1 MDQRRLAYLNA
12 MGIDVWLDRT
22 SVPEAI
28 DSSVVESTATIPVP
42 VEVFDLSS
50 CTQCALSETRQ
61 HVLIGQGNASPR
73 LMVVGD
79 VPSEEEDSSA
89 QMYRGAAGELLEKM
103 LQAMKLSTDEVFY
116 TPAVKCRPPENRQP
130 HVAESK
136 TCFKHLQQQIAE
148 RKPECILA
156 FGNLA
161 ALGVLNQKLKV
172 TEARGQWFN
181 TVDNIPV
188 MVTYHPAY
196 LLRKPEEKKA
206 VWGDLQQVMAKLGL
220 S

>member
-12 MGIDVWLDRT
+12 MGIDVWLERT
-22 SVPEAI
+22 SVSEVI
-28 DSSVVESTATIPVP
+28 DSPVVEQATPSEP
-42 VEVFDLSS
+42 VETFDISS
-50 CTQCALSETRQ
+50 CTHCVLSETRQ
-61 HVLIGQGNASPR
+61 HVLIGQGKASPR
-73 LMVVGD
+73 LMIVGD

-181 TVDNIPV
+181 TDDHIPV

-206 VWGDLQQVMAKLGL
+206 AWGDLQQVMSKLGL
-220 S
+220 N

>member
-12 MGIDVWLDRT
+12 MGIDVWLERT
-22 SVPEAI
+22 SVSEVI
-28 DSSVVESTATIPVP
+28 DSPVVEQATPSKP
-42 VEVFDLSS
+42 VEAFDLSS
-50 CTQCALSETRQ
+50 CTHCVLSETRQ
-61 HVLIGQGNASPR
+61 HVLIGQGKASPR
-73 LMVVGD
+73 LMIVGD

-148 RKPECILA
+148 RKPKCILA

-181 TVDNIPV
+181 TDDHIPV

-206 VWGDLQQVMAKLGL
+206 AWGDLQQVMSKLGL
-220 S
+220 N

>member
-22 SVPEAI
+22 SVPEVV
-28 DSSVVESTATIPVP
+28 DSPVVEQTVATTP
-42 VEVFDLSS
+42 VEAFNLSS
-50 CTQCALSETRQ
+50 CTQCVLSETRQ
-61 HVLIGQGNASPR
+61 NVLIGQGKASPR
-73 LMVVGD
+73 LVIVGD

-148 RKPECILA
+148 QKPECILA

-181 TVDNIPV
+181 TADNIPV

-206 VWGDLQQVMAKLGL
+206 AWGDLQQVMAKLGL

>member
-12 MGIDVWLDRT
+12 MGIDVWLERT
-22 SVPEAI
+22 SVSEVI
-28 DSSVVESTATIPVP
+28 DSPVVEQATPSEP
-42 VEVFDLSS
+42 VETFDLSS
-50 CTQCALSETRQ
+50 CTHCVLSETRQ
-61 HVLIGQGNASPR
+61 HVLIGQGKASPR
-73 LMVVGD
+73 LMIVGD

-148 RKPECILA
+148 RKPKCILA

-181 TVDNIPV
+181 TDDNIPV

-206 VWGDLQQVMAKLGL
+206 AWGDLQQVMSKLGL
-220 S
+220 N

>member
-22 SVPEAI
+22 SVPEAVA
-28 DSSVVESTATIPVP
+28 SPVVEQTVATTP
-42 VEVFDLSS
+42 VEAFDLSS
-50 CTQCALSETRQ
+50 CTQCVLSETRQ
-61 HVLIGQGNASPR
+61 HVLIGQGKASPR
-73 LMVVGD
+73 LMIVGD

-130 HVAESK
+130 HVAELKS
-136 TCFKHLQQQIAE
+136 CFKHLQQQIAE
-148 RKPECILA
+148 QKPECILA

-181 TVDNIPV
+181 TADNIPV

-206 VWGDLQQVMAKLGL
+206 AWGDLQQVMAKLGL

>member
-12 MGIDVWLDRT
+12 MGIDVWLERT
-22 SVPEAI
+22 SVSEVI
-28 DSSVVESTATIPVP
+28 DSPVVEQATPSEP
-42 VEVFDLSS
+42 VETFDLSS
-50 CTQCALSETRQ
+50 CTHCVLSETRQ
-61 HVLIGQGNASPR
+61 HVLIGQGKASPR
-73 LMVVGD
+73 LMIVGD

-172 TEARGQWFN
+172 TESRGQWFN
-181 TVDNIPV
+181 TDDNIPV

-206 VWGDLQQVMAKLGL
+206 AWGDLQQVMSKLGL
-220 S
+220 N

>member
-22 SVPEAI
+22 SVPEVV
-28 DSSVVESTATIPVP
+28 DSPVVEQVLATTP
-42 VEVFDLSS
+42 VEVLDISS
-50 CTQCALSETRQ
+50 CTRCVLSETRQ
-61 HVLIGQGNASPR
+61 HVLIGQGKASPR
-73 LMVVGD
+73 LMIVGD

-148 RKPECILA
+148 HKPECILA

-181 TVDNIPV
+181 TADNIPV

-196 LLRKPEEKKA
+196 LLRKPDEKKA
-206 VWGDLQQVMAKLGL
+206 AWGDLQQVMAKLGL

>member
-12 MGIDVWLDRT
+12 MGIDVWLERT
-22 SVPEAI
+22 SVSEVI
-28 DSSVVESTATIPVP
+28 DSPVVEQATPSEP
-42 VEVFDLSS
+42 VETFDLSS
-50 CTQCALSETRQ
+50 CTHCVLSETRQ
-61 HVLIGQGNASPR
+61 HVLIGQGKASPR
-73 LMVVGD
+73 LMIVGD

-181 TVDNIPV
+181 TDDKIPV

-206 VWGDLQQVMAKLGL
+206 AWGDLQQVMSKLGL
-220 S
+220 N

>member
-12 MGIDVWLDRT
+12 MGIDVWLERT
-22 SVPEAI
+22 SVSEVI
-28 DSSVVESTATIPVP
+28 DSPVVEQATPSEP
-42 VEVFDLSS
+42 VETFDLSS
-50 CTQCALSETRQ
+50 CTHCVLSETRQ
-61 HVLIGQGNASPR
+61 HVLIGQGKASPR
-73 LMVVGD
+73 LMIVGD

-103 LQAMKLSTDEVFY
+103 LQAMKLSIDEVFY

-181 TVDNIPV
+181 TDDNIPV

-206 VWGDLQQVMAKLGL
+206 AWGDLQQVMSKLGL
-220 S
+220 N

>member
-12 MGIDVWLDRT
+12 MGIDVWLERT
-22 SVPEAI
+22 SVSEVI
-28 DSSVVESTATIPVP
+28 DSPVVEQATPSEP
-42 VEVFDLSS
+42 VETFDLSS
-50 CTQCALSETRQ
+50 CTHCVLSETRQ
-61 HVLIGQGNASPR
+61 HVLIGQGKASPR
-73 LMVVGD
+73 LMIVGD

-172 TEARGQWFN
+172 TEARGQWLN
-181 TVDNIPV
+181 TDDHIPV

-206 VWGDLQQVMAKLGL
+206 AWGDLQQVMSKLGL
-220 S
+220 N

>member
-22 SVPEAI
+22 SVPEAV
-28 DSSVVESTATIPVP
+28 DSPVVEQTVATTP
-42 VEVFDLSS
+42 VEAFNLSS
-50 CTQCALSETRQ
+50 CTQCVLSETRQ
-61 HVLIGQGNASPR
+61 NVLIGQGKASPR
-73 LMVVGD
+73 LMIVGD

-148 RKPECILA
+148 QKPECILA

-181 TVDNIPV
+181 TADNIPV

-196 LLRKPEEKKA
+196 LLRKPEEKKGA
-206 VWGDLQQVMAKLGL
+206 WGDLQQVMAKLGL

>member
-22 SVPEAI
+22 SVPEAV
-28 DSSVVESTATIPVP
+28 DSPVVEQTVATTP
-42 VEVFDLSS
+42 VEAFNLSS
-50 CTQCALSETRQ
+50 CTQCVLSETRQ
-61 HVLIGQGNASPR
+61 HVLIGQGKASPR
-73 LMVVGD
+73 LMIVGD

-148 RKPECILA
+148 QKPECILA

-181 TVDNIPV
+181 TDDNIPV

-206 VWGDLQQVMAKLGL
+206 AWGDLQQVMAKLGF

>member
-12 MGIDVWLDRT
+12 MGVDVWLERT
-22 SVPEAI
+22 SVPEAV
-28 DSSVVESTATIPVP
+28 DSPVVEQAAATAP
-42 VEVFDLSS
+42 VEAFDLSS
-50 CTQCALSETRQ
+50 CTHCVLSETRQ
-61 HVLIGQGNASPR
+61 HVLIGQGKASPR
-73 LMVVGD
+73 LMIVGD

-181 TVDNIPV
+181 TDDNIPV

-206 VWGDLQQVMAKLGL
+206 AWGDLQKVMSKLGL
-220 S
+220 N

>member
-12 MGIDVWLDRT
+12 MGIDVWLERT
-22 SVPEAI
+22 SVSEVI
-28 DSSVVESTATIPVP
+28 DSPVVEQATPSEP
-42 VEVFDLSS
+42 VETFDLSS
-50 CTQCALSETRQ
+50 CTHCVLSETRQ
-61 HVLIGQGNASPR
+61 HVLIGQGKASPR
-73 LMVVGD
+73 LMIVGD

-181 TVDNIPV
+181 TDDHIPV

-206 VWGDLQQVMAKLGL
+206 AWGDLQQVMSKLGL
-220 S
+220 N

>member
-22 SVPEAI
+22 SVPESVA
-28 DSSVVESTATIPVP
+28 SPVVEQTVATTP
-42 VEVFDLSS
+42 VEAFDLSS
-50 CTQCALSETRQ
+50 CTQCVLSETRQ
-61 HVLIGQGNASPR
+61 HVLIGQGKASPR
-73 LMVVGD
+73 LMIVGD

-103 LQAMKLSTDEVFY
+103 LLAMKLSSDEVFY

-136 TCFKHLQQQIAE
+136 TCFKHLQQQISE

-161 ALGVLNQKLKV
+161 TLGVLNQKLKV

-181 TVDNIPV
+181 TADHIPV

-206 VWGDLQQVMAKLGL
+206 AWSDLQQVMAKLGL
-220 S
+220 G

>member
-1 MDQRRLAYLNA
+1 
-12 MGIDVWLDRT
+12 MGIDVWLDRA
-22 SVPEAI
+22 SVSEVI
-28 DSSVVESTATIPVP
+28 DSPVVEQPASAAP
-42 VEVFDLSS
+42 VEAFDLSS
-50 CTQCALSETRQ
+50 CTQCVLSETRQ
-61 HVLIGQGNASPR
+61 HVLIGQGKASPR
-73 LMVVGD
+73 LMIVGD

-148 RKPECILA
+148 RKPECILV

-181 TVDNIPV
+181 TDDNIPV

-206 VWGDLQQVMAKLGL
+206 AWGDLQQVMSKLGL
-220 S
+220 N

>member
-22 SVPEAI
+22 SVPEAV
-28 DSSVVESTATIPVP
+28 DSPVVEQTVATTP
-42 VEVFDLSS
+42 VEAFNLSS
-50 CTQCALSETRQ
+50 CTQCVLSETRQ
-61 HVLIGQGNASPR
+61 NVLIGQGKASPR
-73 LMVVGD
+73 LMIVGD

-148 RKPECILA
+148 QKPECILA

-181 TVDNIPV
+181 TADNIPV

-206 VWGDLQQVMAKLGL
+206 AWTDLQQVMAKLGL

>member
-12 MGIDVWLDRT
+12 MGIDVWLERT
-22 SVPEAI
+22 SVSEVI
-28 DSSVVESTATIPVP
+28 DSPVVEQATPSEP
-42 VEVFDLSS
+42 VETFDLSS
-50 CTQCALSETRQ
+50 CTHCVLSETRQ
-61 HVLIGQGNASPR
+61 HVLIGQGKALPR
-73 LMVVGD
+73 LMIVGD

-181 TVDNIPV
+181 TDDNIPV

-206 VWGDLQQVMAKLGL
+206 AWGDLQQVMSKLGL
-220 S
+220 N

>member
-22 SVPEAI
+22 SVPEAV
-28 DSSVVESTATIPVP
+28 DSPVVEQAAATSP
-42 VEVFDLSS
+42 VEAFDLSS
-50 CTQCALSETRQ
+50 CTQCVLSETRQ
-61 HVLIGQGNASPR
+61 HVLIGQGKASPR
-73 LMVVGD
+73 LMIVGD

-103 LQAMKLSTDEVFY
+103 LQAMKLSSDEVFY

-181 TVDNIPV
+181 TADNIPV

-206 VWGDLQQVMAKLGL
+206 AWGDLQQVMAKLGL

>member
-12 MGIDVWLDRT
+12 MGIDVWLDRA
-22 SVPEAI
+22 SVPEVI
-28 DSSVVESTATIPVP
+28 DSPVVEQPASAAP
-42 VEVFDLSS
+42 VEAFDLSS
-50 CTQCALSETRQ
+50 CTQCVLSETRQ

-73 LMVVGD
+73 LMIVGD

-116 TPAVKCRPPENRQP
+116 TPAVKCRPPMNRQP

-181 TVDNIPV
+181 TDDHIPV

-206 VWGDLQQVMAKLGL
+206 AWGDLQQVMSKLGL
-220 S
+220 N

>member
-22 SVPEAI
+22 SVPEVI
-28 DSSVVESTATIPVP
+28 DSPVVEQPASAAP
-42 VEVFDLSS
+42 VEAFDLSS
-50 CTQCALSETRQ
+50 CTQCVLSETRK
-61 HVLIGQGNASPR
+61 HVLIGQGKAVPR
-73 LMVVGD
+73 LMIVGD

-89 QMYRGAAGELLEKM
+89 QMYLGVAGELLEKM

-181 TVDNIPV
+181 TADNIPV

-206 VWGDLQQVMAKLGL
+206 AWDDLQQVMAKLGL

>member
-1 MDQRRLAYLNA
+1 M
-12 MGIDVWLDRT
+12 I
-22 SVPEAI
+22 
-28 DSSVVESTATIPVP
+28 
-42 VEVFDLSS
+42 
-50 CTQCALSETRQ
+50 
-61 HVLIGQGNASPR
+61 
-73 LMVVGD
+73 VGD
-79 VPSEEEDSSA
+79 VPSEEEDGSA
-89 QMYRGAAGELLEKM
+89 QMYRGTAGELLEKM

-172 TEARGQWFN
+172 TEARGHWFN
-181 TVDNIPV
+181 TADNIPV

-206 VWGDLQQVMAKLGL
+206 AWGDLQQVMAKLGL

>member
-12 MGIDVWLDRT
+12 MGIDVWLERT
-22 SVPEAI
+22 SVSEVI
-28 DSSVVESTATIPVP
+28 DSPVVEQATPSEP
-42 VEVFDLSS
+42 VETFDLSS
-50 CTQCALSETRQ
+50 CTHCVLSKTRQ
-61 HVLIGQGNASPR
+61 HVLIGQGKASPR
-73 LMVVGD
+73 LMIVGD

-181 TVDNIPV
+181 TDDNIPV

-206 VWGDLQQVMAKLGL
+206 AWGDLQQVMSKLGL
-220 S
+220 N

>member
-1 MDQRRLAYLNA
+1 MDQRRLAYLNT
-12 MGIDVWLDRT
+12 MGVDVWLERT
-22 SVPEAI
+22 SVPEAV
-28 DSSVVESTATIPVP
+28 DSPVVEQAAATAP
-42 VEVFDLSS
+42 VEAFDLSS
-50 CTQCALSETRQ
+50 CTHCVLSETRQ
-61 HVLIGQGNASPR
+61 HVLIGQGKASPR
-73 LMVVGD
+73 LMIVGD

-89 QMYRGAAGELLEKM
+89 QMYRGAAGKLLEKM

-181 TVDNIPV
+181 TDDNIPV

-206 VWGDLQQVMAKLGL
+206 AWGDLQQVMSKLGL
-220 S
+220 N

>member
-22 SVPEAI
+22 SVPEAV
-28 DSSVVESTATIPVP
+28 DSPVVEQAVAITP
-42 VEVFDLSS
+42 VEAFNLSS
-50 CTQCALSETRQ
+50 CTQCVLSETRQ
-61 HVLIGQGNASPR
+61 NVLIGQGKASPR
-73 LMVVGD
+73 LMIVGD

-103 LQAMKLSTDEVFY
+103 LLAMKLSTDEVFY

-148 RKPECILA
+148 QKPECILA

-181 TVDNIPV
+181 TIDNIPV

-206 VWGDLQQVMAKLGL
+206 AWGDLQQVMAKLGL

>member
-12 MGIDVWLDRT
+12 MGIDVWLERT

-28 DSSVVESTATIPVP
+28 DLSVVEQATPSEP
-42 VEVFDLSS
+42 VETFDLSS
-50 CTQCALSETRQ
+50 CTHCVLSETRQ
-61 HVLIGQGNASPR
+61 HVLIGHGKASPR
-73 LMVVGD
+73 LMIVGD

-181 TVDNIPV
+181 TDDHIPV

-206 VWGDLQQVMAKLGL
+206 AWGDLQQVMSKLGL
-220 S
+220 N

>member
-12 MGIDVWLDRT
+12 MGIDVWLERT
-22 SVPEAI
+22 SVSEVI
-28 DSSVVESTATIPVP
+28 DSPVVEQATPSEP
-42 VEVFDLSS
+42 VETFDLSS
-50 CTQCALSETRQ
+50 CTHCVLSETRQ
-61 HVLIGQGNASPR
+61 HVLIGQGKASPR
-73 LMVVGD
+73 LMIVGD

-136 TCFKHLQQQIAE
+136 ACFKHLQQQIAE
-148 RKPECILA
+148 RKPKCILA

-181 TVDNIPV
+181 TADNIPV

-206 VWGDLQQVMAKLGL
+206 AWGDLQQVMSKLGL
-220 S
+220 N

>member
-12 MGIDVWLDRT
+12 MGIDVWLERT
-22 SVPEAI
+22 SVSEVI
-28 DSSVVESTATIPVP
+28 DSPVVEQATPSEP
-42 VEVFDLSS
+42 VETFDLSS
-50 CTQCALSETRQ
+50 CTHCVLSETRQ
-61 HVLIGQGNASPR
+61 HVLIGQGKASPR
-73 LMVVGD
+73 LMIVGD

-148 RKPECILA
+148 LKPECILA

-172 TEARGQWFN
+172 TEARGQCFN
-181 TVDNIPV
+181 TADNTPV

-206 VWGDLQQVMAKLGL
+206 AWGDLQQVMSKLGL
-220 S
+220 N

>member
-12 MGIDVWLDRT
+12 MGIDVWLERT
-22 SVPEAI
+22 SASEVI
-28 DSSVVESTATIPVP
+28 DSPVVEQATSSEP
-42 VEVFDLSS
+42 VETFDLSS
-50 CTQCALSETRQ
+50 CTHCVLSETRQ
-61 HVLIGQGNASPR
+61 HVLIGQGKASPR
-73 LMVVGD
+73 LMIVGD

-181 TVDNIPV
+181 TDDSIPV

-206 VWGDLQQVMAKLGL
+206 AWGDLQQVMSKLGL
-220 S
+220 N

>member
-22 SVPEAI
+22 SVPEAV
-28 DSSVVESTATIPVP
+28 DSPIVEQAAATTSVEA
-42 VEVFDLSS
+42 FDLSS
-50 CTQCALSETRQ
+50 CTQCTLSETRQ
-61 HVLIGQGNASPR
+61 HVLIGQGKASPR
-73 LMVVGD
+73 LMIVGD

-148 RKPECILA
+148 RKPECILV

-172 TEARGQWFN
+172 TEARGHWFN
-181 TVDNIPV
+181 TADNIPV

-206 VWGDLQQVMAKLGL
+206 AWGDLQQVMAKLGL
-220 S
+220 N

>member
-12 MGIDVWLDRT
+12 MGIDVWLERT
-22 SVPEAI
+22 SVSEVI
-28 DSSVVESTATIPVP
+28 DSPVVEQATPSEP
-42 VEVFDLSS
+42 VETFDLSS
-50 CTQCALSETRQ
+50 CTHCVLSETRQ
-61 HVLIGQGNASPR
+61 HVLIGQGKASPR
-73 LMVVGD
+73 LMIVGD

-181 TVDNIPV
+181 TDDNIPV

-206 VWGDLQQVMAKLGL
+206 AWGDLQQVMSKLDL
-220 S
+220 N

>member
-22 SVPEAI
+22 SVPEVI
-28 DSSVVESTATIPVP
+28 DSPVVEQATPSEP
-42 VEVFDLSS
+42 VETFDLSS
-50 CTQCALSETRQ
+50 CTHCVLSETRQ
-61 HVLIGQGNASPR
+61 HVLIGQGKASPR
-73 LMVVGD
+73 LMIVGD

-130 HVAESK
+130 HVTESK
-136 TCFKHLQQQIAE
+136 TCFKHLQRQIEE

-181 TVDNIPV
+181 TDDHIPV

-206 VWGDLQQVMAKLGL
+206 AWGDLQQVMSKLGL
-220 S
+220 N

>member
-12 MGIDVWLDRT
+12 MGIDVWLDRA
-22 SVPEAI
+22 SVPEVI
-28 DSSVVESTATIPVP
+28 DSPVVEQHASAAP
-42 VEVFDLSS
+42 VEAFDLSS
-50 CTQCALSETRQ
+50 CTQCVLSETRQ

-73 LMVVGD
+73 LMIVGD

-116 TPAVKCRPPENRQP
+116 TSAVKCRPPENRQP

-148 RKPECILA
+148 RKPE
-156 FGNLA
+156 
-161 ALGVLNQKLKV
+161 
-172 TEARGQWFN
+172 
-181 TVDNIPV
+181 
-188 MVTYHPAY
+188 
-196 LLRKPEEKKA
+196 EKKA
-206 VWGDLQQVMAKLGL
+206 AWGDLQQVMAKLGL

>member
-12 MGIDVWLDRT
+12 MGIDVWLERT
-22 SVPEAI
+22 SVSEVI
-28 DSSVVESTATIPVP
+28 DSPVVEQATPSEP
-42 VEVFDLSS
+42 VETFDLSS
-50 CTQCALSETRQ
+50 CTHCVLSETRQ
-61 HVLIGQGNASPR
+61 HVLIGQGKASPR
-73 LMVVGD
+73 LMIVGD

-136 TCFKHLQQQIAE
+136 TCFRHLQQQIAE

-181 TVDNIPV
+181 TDDNIPV

-206 VWGDLQQVMAKLGL
+206 AWGDLQQVMSKLGL
-220 S
+220 N

>member
-22 SVPEAI
+22 SVPEAVA
-28 DSSVVESTATIPVP
+28 SPVVEQAAATTS
-42 VEVFDLSS
+42 VEAFDLSS
-50 CTQCALSETRQ
+50 CTQCVLSETRK

-73 LMVVGD
+73 LMIVGD
-79 VPSEEEDSSA
+79 VPSEEEDNSA

-181 TVDNIPV
+181 TADNIPV

-196 LLRKPEEKKA
+196 LLRKPEENKA
-206 VWGDLQQVMAKLGL
+206 AWGDLQQVRAKLGL

>member
-22 SVPEAI
+22 SVSEVI
-28 DSSVVESTATIPVP
+28 DSPVVEQATPSEP
-42 VEVFDLSS
+42 VETFDLSS
-50 CTQCALSETRQ
+50 CTHCVLSETRQ
-61 HVLIGQGNASPR
+61 HVLIGQGKASPR
-73 LMVVGD
+73 LMIVGD

-181 TVDNIPV
+181 TDDHIPV

-206 VWGDLQQVMAKLGL
+206 AWGDLQQVMSKLGL
-220 S
+220 N

>member
-12 MGIDVWLDRT
+12 MGIDVWLERT
-22 SVPEAI
+22 SVSEVI
-28 DSSVVESTATIPVP
+28 DSPVVEQATPSEP
-42 VEVFDLSS
+42 VETFDLSS
-50 CTQCALSETRQ
+50 CTHCVLSETRQ
-61 HVLIGQGNASPR
+61 HVLIGQGKASPR
-73 LMVVGD
+73 LMIVGD

-181 TVDNIPV
+181 TDDNIPV

-196 LLRKPEEKKA
+196 LLRTPEEKKA
-206 VWGDLQQVMAKLGL
+206 AWGDLQQVMSKLGL
-220 S
+220 N

>member
-22 SVPEAI
+22 SVPEAV
-28 DSSVVESTATIPVP
+28 DASVVEQAKATAPA
-42 VEVFDLSS
+42 EVFDLSS
-50 CTQCALSETRQ
+50 CTQCVLSETRQ
-61 HVLIGQGNASPR
+61 HVLIGQGKASPR
-73 LMVVGD
+73 LMIVGD

-181 TVDNIPV
+181 TADNIPV

-206 VWGDLQQVMAKLGL
+206 AWGDLQQVMAKLGL

>member
-22 SVPEAI
+22 SMPEVI
-28 DSSVVESTATIPVP
+28 DSPVVQQPASAVP
-42 VEVFDLSS
+42 VEAFDLSS
-50 CTQCALSETRQ
+50 CTQCVLSETRQ
-61 HVLIGQGNASPR
+61 HVLIGQGKASPR
-73 LMVVGD
+73 LMIVGD

-89 QMYRGAAGELLEKM
+89 QMYLGAAGELLEKM
-103 LQAMKLSTDEVFY
+103 LQAMKLSTHEVFY

-181 TVDNIPV
+181 TDDNILV

-206 VWGDLQQVMAKLGL
+206 AWGDLQQVMAKLGL

>member
-22 SVPEAI
+22 SVPEAV
-28 DSSVVESTATIPVP
+28 DSPVVEQTVATTP
-42 VEVFDLSS
+42 VEAFNLSS
-50 CTQCALSETRQ
+50 CTQCVLSETRQ
-61 HVLIGQGNASPR
+61 NVLIGQGKASPR
-73 LMVVGD
+73 LMIVGD

-148 RKPECILA
+148 QKPECILA

-181 TVDNIPV
+181 TADNIPV

-206 VWGDLQQVMAKLGL
+206 AWGDLQQVMSKLGL
-220 S
+220 N